1 MKWSEQAW
9 EKMNPTFEKITNHPF
24 IKELSDGSLPLE
36 KFEFYIQQDAFYLA
50 DFGKILAGIGTKLE
64 DPKHVEY
71 FLSFANDTIKVEQIL
86 HATYLKNVSNSNNPN
101 LSPSCLLYVGF
112 LNKIYNLNAIE
123 EVLAA
128 VLPCFWIYKKIG
140 DFILKHQT
148 KENNPYQDWINT
160 YAGED
165 FGIAVQKAIAICDLY
180 ADKATEETRLKMT
193 NSFLMASKMEWL
205 FWESAY
211 TLEEWK
217 I

>member
-1 MKWSEQAW
+1 MKWSEHTW
-9 EKMNPTFEKITNHPF
+9 EKMSPTFKKITNHAF
-24 IKELSDGSLPLE
+24 INELADGTLPLK

-64 DPKHVEY
+64 DPKHVEH

-86 HATYLKNVSNSNNPN
+86 HATYLKNIDDTTNAK

-112 LNKIYNLNAIE
+112 LNKTFNLNSIE
-123 EVLAA
+123 EALAA
-128 VLPCFWIYKKIG
+128 VLPCFWIYKKVG
-140 DFILKHQT
+140 DFILEHQT

-165 FGIAVQKAIAICDLY
+165 FGIAVQKAIQICDLY
-180 ADKATEETRLKMT
+180 AEKTTEETRIKMT
-193 NSFLMASKMEWL
+193 NSFLLASKMEWL

-211 TLEEWK
+211 TLEKWK